1 MPALAPSHRPG
12 QEVPVRPGEPGADAA
27 ERNRALDALTGPKTG
42 VLGHLARDSSQRRR
56 PLRSVTTFGLLAAA
70 MVVAMAASLFFGSN
84 PVPAQTVVQA
94 LLDPATDTQAIVWG
108 SRVPR
113 TVLGLLV
120 GAALG
125 LAGTVMQGQTG
136 NPLADPGLFGVS
148 AGASLAVVLGV
159 YVVGVNSMGLT
170 LALSL
175 LGAVVASV
183 VVFGVAALG
192 RDLASPVPLAIAG
205 TAVTALLGAVTSF
218 LVLNDAETLEAYR
231 IWVVGSLS
239 GRTLADVGPVLVLL
253 GIGLVCALANAR
265 SLNNLALGTE
275 LARGLGE
282 SLTRAR
288 LVGLGAITFLTAGA
302 VALAGPIGF
311 IGLTAPHAAR
321 ALVGGD
327 HHRLLPASA
336 LVGAGTLIFCDVVG
350 RLIGGQAEVAVG
362 VVLATLGGA
371 AFVVIVRRAKLA
383 AL

>member
-1 MPALAPSHRPG
+1 M
-12 QEVPVRPGEPGADAA
+12 
-27 ERNRALDALTGPKTG
+27 
-42 VLGHLARDSSQRRR
+42 
-56 PLRSVTTFGLLAAA
+56 
-70 MVVAMAASLFFGSN
+70 ASLFLGSN
-84 PVPAQTVVQA
+84 PLSPGTVLQA
-94 LLDPATDTQAIVWG
+94 LLDPGTDTEAIVWG

-113 TVLGLLV
+113 TVLGILV

-125 LAGTVMQGQTG
+125 MAGTVMQGQTG

-159 YVVGVNSMGLT
+159 FVLHVNSMGLT

-175 LGAVVASV
+175 TGAMVASV
-183 VVFGVAALG
+183 VVFGIAALG

-205 TAVTALLGAVTSF
+205 TAVSALLGAVTSF

-239 GRTLADVGPVLVLL
+239 GRSLNDVAPVLVLL
-253 GIGLVCALANAR
+253 AAGLACALANIR
-265 SLNNLALGTE
+265 SLNNLALGSE
-275 LARGLGE
+275 MARGLGE

-311 IGLTAPHAAR
+311 IGLTAPHIGR
-321 ALVGGD
+321 ALVGGG

-336 LVGAGTLIFCDVVG
+336 LVGAVTLLVCDIVG
-350 RLIGGQAEVAVG
+350 RLIGGQSEVAVG
-362 VVLATLGGA
+362 VVLATVGGV
-371 AFVVIVRRAKLA
+371 AFVAIVRRAKLA